1 MTPGRDDHDGK
12 DRIPGTGTRL
22 SLAVGSRLG
31 PYEVL
36 SPLGAGGMGE
46 VYRARDTRLG
56 REVAIKVLPSHLSN
70 DPDLKARFEREA
82 RAISQLTH
90 PHICTL
96 HDVGSENGIDF
107 LVMELLDGQSLA
119 DRLEK
124 GPLAPDQVLRL
135 GIEIADALDRAH
147 RAGIVHRDLKPGNIM
162 LTKSGVKLLDFGLAK
177 MAAAEK
183 PAADLSSLP
192 TNAPSQPLTERGTVM
207 GTFQY
212 MAPEQL
218 EGKTADARS
227 DLFSFGCVLYEMST
241 GRKAFSGTSQASLV
255 TAIMSKEP
263 EPISAIAPMAPPA
276 LDRLVATCLA
286 KDPEERWQSAR
297 DVKNELSWIAR
308 AGSQAGAPA
317 VVVSKRKNRERLAW
331 VVAAATTLAA
341 AGLLLTR
348 PAARKDERIQRFS
361 MAPPDKAAFGLTHAI
376 SPDGRWIVFSA
387 GIDGPPRLYLRAL
400 DAFEPRPLAG
410 TDEAGFPFWS
420 PDSRF
425 VAFFADGRLRKLD
438 IASGSIQTI
447 CDAPQARGGS
457 WGGDGTILF
466 APDLG
471 TGLFRVSAAG
481 GAPVAMTSPDR
492 ARGETS
498 HRFPHFL
505 PDGRHF
511 LYYARTSGSEK
522 EWVYS
527 ASLDSKEGRP
537 LLQAAS
543 SVFYSPD
550 GYLLFVREGTLLA
563 QPFDASRLR
572 LSGEPVPVAES
583 MNYLG
588 SSVPDGYAAFSAA
601 KGGFLTYRSNTSSTV
616 RLGWFDRSG
625 KLVEAVGPEGFYD
638 DPALSRDGSRVVVDI
653 TNPKAPQEGTNLWI
667 LELSRGT
674 FSRLTFGGG
683 ISAVGVWSP
692 DGSEIVF
699 ARQKKVGIDLYRVSS
714 TGSSP
719 EVPLVVTDAFKS
731 PDDWSRDGRY
741 LIYETADPKTK
752 LDLWVVPMKEGGK
765 PFPYVQ
771 AAFDQAHAQ
780 FSPDGRFVAYTSSE
794 SGRDEV
800 YVQTFP
806 KLTGKWQISTG
817 GGDQAYWRADG
828 RELFYLRPDRTLMAV
843 AVKAEAGFQASLPV
857 ALFATRTQTVA
868 IGSSRAHYAVANDGQ
883 RFLVNSILDRANF
896 APIQVVLNW
905 TAAVKRP

>member
-1 MTPGRDDHDGK
+1 M
-12 DRIPGTGTRL
+12 

-46 VYRARDTRLG
+46 VYRALDTRLG
-56 REVAIKVLPSHLSN
+56 REVALKVLPSHLSN
-70 DPDLKARFEREA
+70 DPDLKSRFEREA

-124 GPLAPDQVLRL
+124 GPLAPDQVLRF

-183 PAADLSSLP
+183 PASDLSSLP
-192 TNAPSQPLTERGTVM
+192 TNVPSQPLTEKGTVM

-218 EGKTADARS
+218 EGKSADARS
-227 DLFSFGCVLYEMST
+227 DIFSFGCVLYEMST

-263 EPISAIAPMAPPA
+263 EPISTITPMAPPA

-331 VVAAATTLAA
+331 VVAAAATLAA
-341 AGLLLTR
+341 TGLLLTR
-348 PAARKDERIQRFS
+348 PAPRTEERIQRFGI
-361 MAPPDKAAFGLTHAI
+361 AAPDKAAFGLPHVI
-376 SPDGRWIVFSA
+376 SPDGRWIVFA
-387 GIDGPPRLYLRAL
+387 ARLDGPPRLYLRAL
-400 DAFEPRPLAG
+400 DALEARLLAG
-410 TDEAGFPFWS
+410 TDNAQFPFWS

-425 VAFFADGRLRKLD
+425 VAFFDASRLRKLD
-438 IASGSIQTI
+438 VASGSIQTI

-457 WGGDGTILF
+457 WGIDGTIVF

-471 TGLFRVSAAG
+471 TGLFRVSSAG
-481 GAPVAMTSPDR
+481 GAPVPVTTPDR

-498 HRFPHFL
+498 HRFPQFL

-511 LYYARTSGSEK
+511 LFYARTSGSEK
-522 EWVYS
+522 EWIYS

-543 SVFYSPD
+543 SVVYSPD
-550 GYLLFVREGTLLA
+550 GYLLFVREGNLLA
-563 QPFDASRLR
+563 QRFDASRLR

-601 KGGFLTYRSNTSSTV
+601 KGGFLTYRSNNSSTV
-616 RLGWFDRSG
+616 QLGWFDRSG
-625 KLVEAVGPEGFYD
+625 KLLGAVGPEGFYD
-638 DPALSRDGSRVVVDI
+638 EPALSRDGTRVVVDI
-653 TNPKAPQEGTNLWI
+653 TDPKAPQEGTNLWV

-674 FSRLTFGGG
+674 FSRLTFGGAVSATG
-683 ISAVGVWSP
+683 IWSP
-692 DGSEIVF
+692 DGSEVVF
-699 ARQKKVGIDLYRVSS
+699 ARQKKVGMDLYRISS

-719 EVPLVVTDAFKS
+719 AAPVVMTETYAA

-741 LIYETADPKTK
+741 LIYEINDPKTR
-752 LDLWVVPMKEGGK
+752 LDLWVAPMKEGGK

-771 AAFDQAHAQ
+771 APFEQGHAQ
-780 FSPDGRFVAYTSSE
+780 FSPDGRFVAYTSNE

-806 KLTGKWQISTG
+806 KVTGKWQISTG
-817 GGDQAYWRADG
+817 GGDQSYWRADG

-843 AVKAEAGFQASLPV
+843 DVKAGAGFEAGLPV
-857 ALFATRTQTVA
+857 ALFPTRTQTVA
-868 IGSSRAHYAVANDGQ
+868 IGSSRAHYAAAEDGQ
-883 RFLVNSILDRANF
+883 RFLINSIVDRANL

-905 TAAVKRP
+905 SAALKKP